1 MGAKDVRTPS
11 NEAERESL
19 LFRLSASKARE
30 LDMLPDAVPRAMER
44 YREEV
49 ERMEQLGDNP
59 RPQHVIRARNALRT
73 ILGDI
78 YLQPNGGHL
87 VARIELQNQALAL
100 LEGDLAIGG
109 SGGSLRPLATVP
121 EPIAVLEV
129 PLIAA

>member
-1 MGAKDVRTPS
+1 M
-11 NEAERESL
+11 

-109 SGGSLRPLATVP
+109 SGGRICLRPFGAQL
-121 EPIAVLEV
+121 LL
-129 PLIAA
+129 PLIATQASLRLRVNLLFTQNHILTS